1 MMSIVHD
8 SQQKIVNHWYG
19 KYILPDGRITE
30 KYGAGAIPILI
41 DKGELNCWACDMP
54 EENCELQRCHIL
66 AESLGGE
73 GYADN
78 LFLMCERCHEES
90 PDTTNRDAFFRWVYK
105 KRKTYSS
112 GSPNAESLL
121 NAINEELAA
130 RGMMTFQELLQ
141 TLPIQKQEELTEML
155 TYKPEDIVSKDG
167 SCYGF
172 RKYIGEHTTSH
183 YGKGRI
189 GFNSIIIAYVD
200 YLLEC
205 YYGLILRDYQFT
217 TNSEAI
223 G

>member
-8 SQQKIVNHWYG
+8 SQKKIVDHWYG

-30 KYGAGAIPILI
+30 KHGSGAIPILI

-73 GYADN
+73 GYAEN

-90 PDTTNRDAFFRWVYK
+90 PDTTNREAFFRWVYK
-105 KRKTYSS
+105 RRKTYSS
-112 GSPNAESLL
+112 GSHNAESLL
-121 NAINEELAA
+121 NAINEELTA
-130 RGMMTFQELLQ
+130 RGMMTFQELFQ
-141 TLPIQKQEELTEML
+141 SLPTQKQEELTKML
-155 TYKPEDIVSKDG
+155 TYKPEDIVSEDG
-167 SCYGF
+167 ACYGV

-183 YGKGRI
+183 FGKGRI
-189 GFNSIIIAYVD
+189 GFNSIVIAYVD
-200 YLLEC
+200 YMLEC

>member
-1 MMSIVHD
+1 MSIVRD
-8 SQQKIVNHWYG
+8 SQRKIVDYWYG

-30 KYGAGAIPILI
+30 KHGSGAIPILI

-155 TYKPEDIVSKDG
+155 TYKPEDIVSKNG

-172 RKYIGEHTTSH
+172 RKYIGEHTTCH

>member
-1 MMSIVHD
+1 MSIVHD